1 MASTNP
7 FIRLLQKRAADY
19 GDADDDHGRGDYRS
33 ASLSHRESS
42 VRDGRVASEEKYDHH
57 DGRSGEAGDGSLPVG
72 AAGDYMVAATDCD
85 DDRRDEEFD
94 DDGYDEGGGGAG
106 GGLKRGRKGTAFDS
120 MNNLAAHLLTN
131 LTASMRFEGPLNVDL
146 NEITSTLVPF
156 PRMHLLQSSVSP
168 LFVPPDT
175 AAAVGSGQGRSLDM
189 MYSQAF
195 ARDAQLIRG
204 DPRRAAHLACGLLA
218 RGDVQLSDVTRNV
231 DRLKRELTMARW
243 NPDGFKVGICSARP
257 LFRPYALLALS
268 NNTSV
273 VPTLTAAHAR
283 FMSLYRVRA
292 HIHHYTAYMEEADIS
307 AAASSLTDMIS
318 SYNEIEA
325 DELDDQEPD
334 Y

>member
-1 MASTNP
+1 M
-7 FIRLLQKRAADY
+7 
-19 GDADDDHGRGDYRS
+19 
-33 ASLSHRESS
+33 
-42 VRDGRVASEEKYDHH
+42 
-57 DGRSGEAGDGSLPVG
+57 
-72 AAGDYMVAATDCD
+72 
-85 DDRRDEEFD
+85 
-94 DDGYDEGGGGAG
+94 
-106 GGLKRGRKGTAFDS
+106 
-120 MNNLAAHLLTN
+120 
-131 LTASMRFEGPLNVDL
+131 
-146 NEITSTLVPF
+146 
-156 PRMHLLQSSVSP
+156 
-168 LFVPPDT
+168 
-175 AAAVGSGQGRSLDM
+175 GSGQGRSLDM

-195 ARDAQLIRG
+195 ARDSQLIRG

-243 NPDGFKVGICSARP
+243 NPDGEHQTSLLPQPGTQARALTDALRTSNRFPAFCTTFACAGFKVGICSARP

-292 HIHHYTAYMEEADIS
+292 HIHHYTAFMEEADIS

-318 SYNEIEA
+318 SYNESESVYVREADKSKVTQSSLIEGYIHSAILRLNHLRASERAVEA
-325 DELDDQEPD
+325 DELDDREPD